1 MITSRCGCGD
11 RGDLN
16 PVPCRPPGYIIKDG
30 AITTSKIAD
39 GAVTASKIA
48 NNTIVGGNIASGTIT
63 LDKLTPAIQ
72 NAFNSAA
79 TSSMTTSEIINLT
92 PLS

>member
-11 RGDLN
+11 RGDLK

-39 GAVTASKIA
+39 GAVTA
-48 NNTIVGGNIASGTIT
+48 
-63 LDKLTPAIQ
+63 DKLAPAIQ
-72 NAFNSAA
+72 NAFNNAA
-79 TSSMTTSEIINLT
+79 TSALTTSEIINLT